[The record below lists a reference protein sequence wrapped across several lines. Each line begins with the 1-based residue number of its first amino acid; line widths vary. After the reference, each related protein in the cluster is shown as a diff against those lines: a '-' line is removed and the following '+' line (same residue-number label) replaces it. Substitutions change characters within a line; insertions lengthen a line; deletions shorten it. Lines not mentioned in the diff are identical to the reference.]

1 MNRKPHAAP
10 RITSAA
16 TVLAVLLSVC
26 APIAASADDSQTDTP
41 TEALDAVAPEVLTNA
56 AELVADANGAEAQT
70 DSGTVNVPSKT
81 DAPVQLS
88 SNGVEL
94 EIYLPVSGASLVSDD
109 RGAAVY
115 SEVDGVSTVVS
126 PQTDAGLVIAT
137 TLESSSA
144 PTRFDY
150 EYPGLT
156 LRPTGEGDVVGYD
169 ASGEVAV
176 FIGIPW
182 AFDAAGATV
191 ETHYE
196 VNGSTLTQ
204 VVEHTSQNFT
214 YPIVADPTN
223 YGGND
228 LFTQVVRDS
237 DTRGTI
243 IRVYPAAV
251 NFAHIS
257 NSAIW
262 DKYRR
267 LTPSTYETTTMYD

>member
-1 MNRKPHAAP
+1 MNVR
-10 RITSAA
+10 S
-16 TVLAVLLSVC
+16 
-26 APIAASADDSQTDTP
+26 
-41 TEALDAVAPEVLTNA
+41 E
-56 AELVADANGAEAQT
+56 
-70 DSGTVNVPSKT
+70 T
-81 DAPVQLS
+81 DAPFQLS

-109 RGAAVY
+109 DGAAVY
-115 SEVDGVSTVVS
+115 SEVDGVSAIVS
-126 PQTDAGLVIAT
+126 PQADAGLVIAT
-137 TLESSSA
+137 TLESSTA

-156 LRPTGEGDVVGYD
+156 LSPTGEGDVVGYD

-182 AFDAAGATV
+182 AFDATGATV
-191 ETHYE
+191 GTYYE
-196 VNGSTLTQ
+196 VDGSTLTQ
-204 VVEHTSQNFT
+204 VVEHTDQSYT

-237 DTRGTI
+237 DARGTI

-267 LTPSTYETTTMYD
+267 LTPSTYETTTMYDQLICHVRNVGRLKMPWNLEPWRRNVGYTAVVAALCNP